1 MILLILFCP
10 KRKETTNLFCGILVM
25 YTQHPSFHTLSISGL
40 THYMFLHAMMKMYYM
55 LISVVL
61 LIQQLCTEIPLKNI
75 DHYKKVTGSISQI
88 ISYSIT
94 YIHLSFS
101 LWYIHTP
108 VLCHQKNKIIP
119 FEKITT
125 INTTKIHII
134 LHETWSPENDIM
146 KHR

>member
-40 THYMFLHAMMKMYYM
+40 THYMFLHAMMLMYYM

-94 YIHLSFS
+94 YIHLSLS
-101 LWYIHTP
+101 LFLSMIYTHTSF
-108 VLCHQKNKIIP
+108 V
-119 FEKITT
+119 
-125 INTTKIHII
+125 
-134 LHETWSPENDIM
+134 SP
-146 KHR
+146 KK